1 MTARALRA
9 SSAPALDLSGLEEG
23 GFAVIPGLNTAATCM
38 ALRALYDDDEHFR
51 STIVMA
57 RHGYGLGEYR
67 YFRYPLPAAVQSL
80 RESLYSALV
89 PIANSWAERLN
100 DDVRY
105 PDSHS
110 EFIAR
115 CHAAGQGR
123 PTPLVLRYR
132 RGDYNCLHQDLYG
145 ALAFPF
151 QVICLLSE
159 PGRDFE
165 GGELVLVEQRP
176 RRQSRPSVVHLRA
189 GDAVVIATNYLPR
202 AGKRGDY
209 RAALK
214 HGVST
219 VTRGQRYTL
228 GVIFHDAL

>member
-1 MTARALRA
+1 MT
-9 SSAPALDLSGLEEG
+9 GLEEG
-23 GFAVIPGLNTAATCM
+23 GFAVIPGLNSSATCGE
-38 ALRALYDDDEHFR
+38 LRALYEEEQAFR
-51 STIVMA
+51 STVVMA
-57 RHGYGLGEYR
+57 RHGYGRGEYR
-67 YFRYPLPAAVQSL
+67 YFRYPLPPTVQHL
-80 RESLYSALV
+80 RERLYAELA
-89 PIANSWAERLN
+89 PIANRWAERLN

-105 PDSHS
+105 PDSHA
-110 EFIAR
+110 EFVAR
-115 CHAAGQGR
+115 CHAAGQVR

-145 ALAFPF
+145 PLAFPF

-159 PGRDFE
+159 PDEDFD

-189 GDAVVIATNYLPR
+189 GDAVVIATNHLPR

-209 RAALK
+209 RAVLK
-214 HGVST
+214 HGVSS
-219 VTRGQRYTL
+219 VTRGERYTL